1 MRNLK
6 RVLSLALAS
15 VMLLGMMVIGAG
27 AADKTAADLTD
38 MDKVTN
44 TEAVNLMVDLGIIE
58 GKPDGSFAPTE
69 GVDRAT
75 MAKLITYIMMG
86 DVDAA
91 IFEGTVTDL
100 TDIDTNWAEGYIK
113 YCYSNGIIS
122 GDGQGHFFPTQG
134 VTVVQAAK
142 MLLVAL
148 GYDADNRGYQSNS
161 NWSVNIMKDAQTT
174 GLMDGISATATD
186 SLTRDGA
193 AQMIFNALF
202 ANTVEPQYQYD
213 MGTQY
218 IVSYKSA
225 ASLAETMYN
234 GLTKVTG
241 VVTTSGAN
249 TVIAEATPASVNGV
263 NMDGTKTGL
272 ASTPAQTNMKV
283 VFYVDK
289 NGKLVSSAAV
299 SKAATVYE
307 IPVGLT
313 DGAATKSGTVQNWL
327 KGEGLSY
334 TTETLKS
341 TPSVVTYSDA
351 APKTTANTALKA
363 VITGLKAGEVA
374 TAVADGNGK
383 ITNITVIS
391 KRIANVNDAA
401 KTRVDDETTYVY
413 GLPGITGTGTSAKFN
428 GIAATTETVVGYESL
443 SKGDVVAY
451 YTDGEKLYYEN
462 LETVV
467 GQLTSAASNG
477 GLTISGTR
485 YYVSGLTG
493 AMKLDD
499 VKKVGYNK
507 DVTYWLDPN
516 GYIVKAEAVS
526 EETTTQYAIV
536 LNYKKISS
544 TWDAASYQAKLLFTD
559 GTTQIVN
566 VSGVAEKI
574 GGTYA
579 DPADGSFTDGTAT
592 FVTYTTDKN
601 GDYQLAKVTEEKIGN
616 VTYKLPTLTDA
627 TITSGV
633 AQFSGN
639 NIGNAKTIFIVADK
653 KLEKFTVTTGI
664 ANAPAYKGGSD
675 GVGAE
680 GMILAEN
687 GIASIVY
694 ITAGDSVSS
703 TSKANYVYVDASS
716 YDYYPAVTGETD
728 AYKEFKA
735 IVDGE
740 ETTVKVKPDSA
751 ADASISKSGLYNLT
765 YTDGLVTEANT
776 DGITAGVDNM
786 DGVVKAGS
794 KVWTVNDDTVVY
806 VIEDGAATQIA
817 ASDIE
822 DDSNDQVAVVAV
834 GESTAAASTAKT
846 IYIVKVADEG

>member
-86 DVDAA
+86 DVDAT

-174 GLMDGISATATD
+174 GLMSGISATATD
-186 SLTRDGA
+186 ALTRDGA

-202 ANTVEPQYQYD
+202 ADTVEPQYQYD

-225 ASLAETMYN
+225 DSLAETMYN

-249 TVIAEATPASVNGV
+249 TVIAKAEPASVNGV
-263 NMDGTKTGL
+263 NMNGTKTGL

-334 TTETLKS
+334 TTETLES

-351 APKTTANTALKA
+351 APKTTENTALKA

-391 KRIANVNDAA
+391 KRIANVSDAA

-493 AMKLDD
+493 AMSLTE
-499 VKKVGYNK
+499 VRNVGYNK

-536 LNYKKISS
+536 LDKREIEGTGWNDGSS
-544 TWDAASYQAKLLFTD
+544 TYEAKLLFTD
-559 GTTQIVN
+559 GTSEIV
-566 VSGVAEKI
+566 GVAAVNGIKA
-574 GGTYA
+574 GDKGFNFDA
-579 DPADGSFTDGTAT
+579 LTANA
-592 FVTYTTDKN
+592 FVTYSTNKD
-601 GDYQLAKVTEEKIGN
+601 GDYEMRVVTAGDGI
-616 VTYKLPTLTDA
+616 TLPALGTS
-627 TITSGV
+627 ITTGV
-633 AQFSGN
+633 AQFDGTNVGN
-639 NIGNAKTIFIVADK
+639 SKTIFIVKGRNDT
-653 KLEKFTVTTGI
+653 FTVTTGI
-664 ANAPAYKGGSD
+664 ANAPAYSSGVTGVVLAKD
-675 GVGAE
+675 GV
-680 GMILAEN
+680 
-687 GIASIVY
+687 ASIVY
-694 ITAGDSVSS
+694 ITAGTAASS
-703 TSKANYVYVDASS
+703 TSDANYVYVDASS
-716 YDYYPAVTGETD
+716 YDYYPAVTGKTD

-740 ETTVKVKPDSA
+740 ETTVKVKYDSA
-751 ADASISKSGLYNLT
+751 ADKFIGRNSGLYDLT
-765 YTDGLVTEANT
+765 YTDGLVTAAANASVVT
-776 DGITAGVDNM
+776 GVDNM
-786 DGVVKAGS
+786 DGVVKAGT

-817 ASDIE
+817 ASAIE

-834 GESTAAASTAKT
+834 GDNGAANSTAKT

>member
-202 ANTVEPQYQYD
+202 ADTVEPQYQYD

-218 IVSYKSA
+218 IVSYKA
-225 ASLAETMYN
+225 ADSLAETMYN

-241 VVTTSGAN
+241 TVETSGAN
-249 TVIAEATPASVNGV
+249 TGIANATPASVNGV
-263 NMDGTKTGL
+263 SMNGTKTGL
-272 ASTPAQTNMKV
+272 STTPAQTNMKV

-351 APKTTANTALKA
+351 APKTTDNTALKA
-363 VITGLKAGEVA
+363 VITGLKAGQVA
-374 TAVADGNGK
+374 TAVANGDGV
-383 ITNITVIS
+383 ITNITIIS
-391 KRIANVNDAA
+391 KKVANVSSAA
-401 KTRVDDETTYVY
+401 KTKVDDETTYVY

-477 GLTISGTR
+477 GLTISGTK

-493 AMKLDD
+493 AMSLND
-499 VKKVGYNK
+499 VKAVGYNK
-507 DVTYWLDPN
+507 DVTYWLDPA
-516 GYIVKAEAVS
+516 GYIVKAEAVT

-536 LNYKKISS
+536 LDTKKIDGEG
-544 TWDAASYQAKLLFTD
+544 WNENASYEAKLLFTD
-559 GTTQIVN
+559 GTSQIVK
-566 VSGVAEKI
+566 VSTV
-574 GGTYA
+574 
-579 DPADGSFTDGTAT
+579 DGKKVDGDNFAT
-592 FVTYTTDKN
+592 LTKNAFVTYSTDKN
-601 GDYQLAKVTEEKIGN
+601 SKYELKVVAAGDGIT
-616 VTYKLPTLTDA
+616 LPALGTS
-627 TITSGV
+627 ITTGV
-633 AQFSGN
+633 AQFDGTNVGN
-639 NIGNAKTIFIVADK
+639 SKTIFIVKGDN
-653 KLEKFTVTTGI
+653 KFTVTTGI
-664 ANAPAYKGGSD
+664 ANAPAYSSGVTGVVLAKD
-675 GVGAE
+675 GV
-680 GMILAEN
+680 
-687 GIASIVY
+687 ASIVY
-694 ITAGDSVSS
+694 ITAGTAASS
-703 TSKANYVYVDASS
+703 TSDANYVYVDASS

-728 AYKEFKA
+728 AYKKFKA

-740 ETTVKVKPDSA
+740 ETTVKVKYGSA
-751 ADASISKSGLYNLT
+751 ADSFIGRNSGLYDLT
-765 YTDGLVTEANT
+765 YTDGLVTAADNSDVEN
-776 DGITAGVDNM
+776 GVDNM
-786 DGVVKAGS
+786 DGVVKAGP

-834 GESTAAASTAKT
+834 GDNGAANSTAKV

>member
-1 MRNLK
+1 
-6 RVLSLALAS
+6 
-15 VMLLGMMVIGAG
+15 
-27 AADKTAADLTD
+27 
-38 MDKVTN
+38 
-44 TEAVNLMVDLGIIE
+44 
-58 GKPDGSFAPTE
+58 
-69 GVDRAT
+69 
-75 MAKLITYIMMG
+75 
-86 DVDAA
+86 
-91 IFEGTVTDL
+91 
-100 TDIDTNWAEGYIK
+100 
-113 YCYSNGIIS
+113 
-122 GDGQGHFFPTQG
+122 
-134 VTVVQAAK
+134 
-142 MLLVAL
+142 
-148 GYDADNRGYQSNS
+148 
-161 NWSVNIMKDAQTT
+161 MKDAQTT

-241 VVTTSGAN
+241 TVKTAGADTEFSVVSPDKVNDN
-249 TVIAEATPASVNGV
+249 TISLNQ
-263 NMDGTKTGL
+263 KGL
-272 ASTPAQTNMKV
+272 STTPAQTNMKV

-299 SKAATVYE
+299 SKASTVYE

-334 TTETLKS
+334 TTETLES

-351 APKTTANTALKA
+351 APKTTENTALKA

-374 TAVADGNGK
+374 TAVANGDGV
-383 ITNITVIS
+383 ITNITIIS
-391 KRIANVNDAA
+391 KKVANVSSAA
-401 KTRVDDETTYVY
+401 KTKVDDETTYVY

-451 YTDGEKLYYEN
+451 YTDGEKMYYEN

-477 GLTISGTR
+477 GLTISGTK

-493 AMKLDD
+493 AMSLTE
-499 VKKVGYNK
+499 VRNVGYNK
-507 DVTYWLDPN
+507 DVTYWLDPA

-536 LNYKKISS
+536 LDKREIEGTGWNDGSS
-544 TWDAASYQAKLLFTD
+544 TYEAKLLFTD
-559 GTTQIVN
+559 GTSEIV
-566 VSGVAEKI
+566 GVAAVNGIKA
-574 GGTYA
+574 GDKGFNFDA
-579 DPADGSFTDGTAT
+579 LTANA
-592 FVTYTTDKN
+592 FVTYSTNKD
-601 GDYQLAKVTEEKIGN
+601 GDYEMRVVTAGDGI
-616 VTYKLPTLTDA
+616 TLPALGTS
-627 TITSGV
+627 ITTGV
-633 AQFSGN
+633 AQFDGTNVGN
-639 NIGNAKTIFIVADK
+639 SKTIFIVKGRNDT
-653 KLEKFTVTTGI
+653 FTVTTGI
-664 ANAPAYKGGSD
+664 ANAPAYSSGVTGVVLAKD
-675 GVGAE
+675 GV
-680 GMILAEN
+680 
-687 GIASIVY
+687 ASIVY
-694 ITAGDSVSS
+694 ITAGTAASS
-703 TSKANYVYVDASS
+703 TSDANYVYVDASS
-716 YDYYPAVTGETD
+716 YDYYPAVTGKTD

-740 ETTVKVKPDSA
+740 ETTVKVKYDSA
-751 ADASISKSGLYNLT
+751 ADKFIGRNSGLYDLT
-765 YTDGLVTEANT
+765 YTDGLVTAAANASVVT
-776 DGITAGVDNM
+776 GVDNM
-786 DGVVKAGS
+786 DGVVKAGT

-817 ASDIE
+817 ASAIE

-834 GESTAAASTAKT
+834 GDNGAANSTAKT

>member
-75 MAKLITYIMMG
+75 MAKLITYILMG

-113 YCYSNGIIS
+113 YCYSNGIIA

-148 GYDADNRGYQSNS
+148 GYNADNRGYQGNS

-174 GLMDGISATATD
+174 GLMNGISATATD
-186 SLTRDGA
+186 ALTRDGA

-225 ASLAETMYN
+225 DSLAETMYN

-249 TVIAEATPASVNGV
+249 TEIAEATPASVNGV
-263 NMDGTKTGL
+263 NMNGPKTGL

-299 SKAATVYE
+299 SKASTVYE

-351 APKTTANTALKA
+351 APKTTENTALKA

-374 TAVADGNGK
+374 TAVANGDGV
-383 ITNITVIS
+383 ITNITIIS
-391 KRIANVNDAA
+391 KKVANVSSAA
-401 KTRVDDETTYVY
+401 KTKVDDETTYVY

-477 GLTISGTR
+477 GLTISGTK

-536 LNYKKISS
+536 LDTKKIDGEG
-544 TWDAASYQAKLLFTD
+544 WNENASYEAKLLFTD
-559 GTTQIVN
+559 GTSQIVK
-566 VSGVAEKI
+566 VSTV
-574 GGTYA
+574 
-579 DPADGSFTDGTAT
+579 DGKKVDGDNFAT
-592 FVTYTTDKN
+592 LTKNAFVTYSTDKN
-601 GDYQLAKVTEEKIGN
+601 SKYELKVVKADEKVT
-616 VTYKLPTLTDA
+616 LPSLGT

-633 AQFSGN
+633 AQFDGVNVGN
-639 NIGNAKTIFIVADK
+639 SKTIFIVKGEDD
-653 KLEKFTVTTGI
+653 KFTVTTGI
-664 ANAPAYKGGSD
+664 ANAPAYKS
-675 GVGAE
+675 GVTGVA
-680 GMILAEN
+680 LAEN
-687 GIASIVY
+687 GIVSIVY
-694 ITAGDSVSS
+694 ITGGVASS
-703 TSKANYVYVDASS
+703 TTSDANYVYVDASK
-716 YDYYPAVTGETD
+716 YDYYPAVTDVTD

-740 ETTVKVKPDSA
+740 TTTVKVKAGSA
-751 ADASISKSGLYNLT
+751 ADTKIGTTSGLYDLT
-765 YTDGLVTEANT
+765 YTDGLVTAAKDATTVE
-776 DGITAGVDNM
+776 GVSYNGD
-786 DGVVKAGS
+786 VVKAGETY
-794 KVWTVNDDTVVY
+794 WTVNDNTVVY
-806 VIEDGAATQIA
+806 VIEDNAATQIA

-822 DDSNDQVAVVAV
+822 KDSNDKVAVVAV
-834 GESTAAASTAKT
+834 DDSTVGSSTAKV
-846 IYIVKVADEG
+846 IYIVKVADAD

>member
-15 VMLLGMMVIGAG
+15 VMLIGMMVIGAG

-75 MAKLITYIMMG
+75 MAKLITYILMG

-186 SLTRDGA
+186 ALTRDGA

-202 ANTVEPQYQYD
+202 ADTVEPQYQYD

-241 VVTTSGAN
+241 TVETSGAN
-249 TVIAEATPASVNGV
+249 TDITNADPKTVNGV
-263 NMDGTKTGL
+263 KMDGTKTGL

-334 TTETLKS
+334 TTETLES

-351 APKTTANTALKA
+351 APKTTKNTALKA

-507 DVTYWLDPN
+507 DVTYWLDPA

-536 LNYKKISS
+536 LDKREIEGTGWNDGSS
-544 TWDAASYQAKLLFTD
+544 TYEAKLLFTD
-559 GTTQIVN
+559 GTSEIVK
-566 VSGVAEKI
+566 VATI
-574 GGTYA
+574 GGKK
-579 DPADGSFTDGTAT
+579 ADGTNFATLTANA
-592 FVTYTTDKN
+592 FVTYSTNKDGNYELKVVAAGDGITLPALGTSITT
-601 GDYQLAKVTEEKIGN
+601 
-616 VTYKLPTLTDA
+616 
-627 TITSGV
+627 GV
-633 AQFSGN
+633 AQFDGTNVGN
-639 NIGNAKTIFIVADK
+639 SKTIFIVKGRNDT
-653 KLEKFTVTTGI
+653 FTVTTGI
-664 ANAPAYKGGSD
+664 ANAPAYSSGVTGVVLAKD
-675 GVGAE
+675 GV
-680 GMILAEN
+680 
-687 GIASIVY
+687 ASIVY
-694 ITAGDSVSS
+694 ITAGTAASS
-703 TSKANYVYVDASS
+703 TSDANYVYVDASS
-716 YDYYPAVTGETD
+716 YDYYPAVTGKTD

-740 ETTVKVKPDSA
+740 ETTVKVKYDSA
-751 ADASISKSGLYNLT
+751 ADSFIGRNSGLYDLT
-765 YTDGLVTEANT
+765 YTDGLVTAAAN
-776 DGITAGVDNM
+776 ASVKNGVDNM
-786 DGVVKAGS
+786 DGVVRVGD

-834 GESTAAASTAKT
+834 GDNGAANSTAKV

>member
-86 DVDAA
+86 DVDAT

-174 GLMDGISATATD
+174 GLMSGISATATD
-186 SLTRDGA
+186 ALTRDGA

-225 ASLAETMYN
+225 DSLAETMYN

-263 NMDGTKTGL
+263 NMNGTKTGL
-272 ASTPAQTNMKV
+272 ASTPAQTNMSV

-289 NGKLVSSAAV
+289 NGSLVSSAAV

-334 TTETLKS
+334 TTETLES

-351 APKTTANTALKA
+351 APKTTENTALKA

-451 YTDGEKLYYEN
+451 YTDGEKMYYEN

-477 GLTISGTR
+477 GLTISGTK
-485 YYVSGLTG
+485 YYVSGLSG

-507 DVTYWLDPN
+507 DVTYWLDPA

-536 LNYKKISS
+536 LDKREIEGTGWNDGSS
-544 TWDAASYQAKLLFTD
+544 TYEAKLLFTD
-559 GTTQIVN
+559 GTSEIV
-566 VSGVAEKI
+566 GVAAVNGIKA
-574 GGTYA
+574 GDKGFNFDA
-579 DPADGSFTDGTAT
+579 LTANA
-592 FVTYTTDKN
+592 FVTYSTNKD
-601 GDYQLAKVTEEKIGN
+601 GDYEMRVVTAGDGI
-616 VTYKLPTLTDA
+616 TLPALGTS
-627 TITSGV
+627 ITTGV
-633 AQFSGN
+633 AQFDGTNVGN
-639 NIGNAKTIFIVADK
+639 SKTIFIVKGRNDT
-653 KLEKFTVTTGI
+653 FTVTTGI
-664 ANAPAYKGGSD
+664 ANAPAYSSGVTGVVLAKD
-675 GVGAE
+675 GV
-680 GMILAEN
+680 
-687 GIASIVY
+687 ASIVY
-694 ITAGDSVSS
+694 ITAGTAASS
-703 TSKANYVYVDASS
+703 TSDANYVYVDASS
-716 YDYYPAVTGETD
+716 YDYYPAVTGKTD

-740 ETTVKVKPDSA
+740 ETTVKVKYDSA
-751 ADASISKSGLYNLT
+751 ADKFIGRNSGLYDLT
-765 YTDGLVTEANT
+765 YTDGLVTAAANASVVT
-776 DGITAGVDNM
+776 GVDNM
-786 DGVVKAGS
+786 DGVVKAGT

-834 GESTAAASTAKT
+834 GDNGAANSTAKT

>member
-86 DVDAA
+86 DVDAT

-174 GLMDGISATATD
+174 GLMKGISATATD
-186 SLTRDGA
+186 ALTRDGA

-202 ANTVEPQYQYD
+202 ADTVEPQYQYD

-225 ASLAETMYN
+225 DSLAETMYN

-249 TVIAEATPASVNGV
+249 TVIAKAEPASVNGV
-263 NMDGTKTGL
+263 NMNGTKTGL

-289 NGKLVSSAAV
+289 NGSLVSSAAV

-334 TTETLKS
+334 TTETLES

-351 APKTTANTALKA
+351 APKTTDNTALKA

-477 GLTISGTR
+477 GLTISGTK

-536 LNYKKISS
+536 LETKSIPGSG
-544 TWDAASYQAKLLFTD
+544 WDDSVSYEAKLLFTD
-559 GTTQIVN
+559 GTSEIVK
-566 VSGVAEKI
+566 VATI
-574 GGTYA
+574 GGKK
-579 DPADGSFTDGTAT
+579 ADGTNFATLTANA
-592 FVTYTTDKN
+592 FVTYSTNKDGNYELKVVAAGDGITLPALGTSITT
-601 GDYQLAKVTEEKIGN
+601 
-616 VTYKLPTLTDA
+616 
-627 TITSGV
+627 GV
-633 AQFSGN
+633 AQFDGTNVGN
-639 NIGNAKTIFIVADK
+639 SKTIFIVKGRND
-653 KLEKFTVTTGI
+653 KFTVTTGI
-664 ANAPAYKGGSD
+664 ANAPAYES
-675 GVGAE
+675 GVTGK
-680 GMILAEN
+680 ILAED
-687 GIASIVY
+687 GVASIVY
-694 ITAGDSVSS
+694 ITAGTAASS
-703 TSKANYVYVDASS
+703 TSDANYVYVDASS
-716 YDYYPAVTGETD
+716 YDYYPAVTGKTD

-740 ETTVKVKPDSA
+740 ETTVKVKYDSA
-751 ADASISKSGLYNLT
+751 ADKFIGRNSGLYDLT
-765 YTDGLVTEANT
+765 YTDGLVTAAANASVVT
-776 DGITAGVDNM
+776 GVDNM
-786 DGVVKAGS
+786 DGVVKAGT

-834 GESTAAASTAKT
+834 GDNGAANSTAKT

>member
-75 MAKLITYIMMG
+75 MAKLITYILMG

-202 ANTVEPQYQYD
+202 ADTVEPQYQYD

-218 IVSYKSA
+218 IVSYKA
-225 ASLAETMYN
+225 ADSLAETMYN

-241 VVTTSGAN
+241 TVETAGADTEFSVVSPDKVNDN
-249 TVIAEATPASVNGV
+249 TISLNQ
-263 NMDGTKTGL
+263 KGL
-272 ASTPAQTNMKV
+272 STTPAQTNMKV

-327 KGEGLSY
+327 KSEGLSY
-334 TTETLKS
+334 TDDTLK
-341 TPSVVTYSDA
+341 TKPSVVTYSDA
-351 APKTTANTALKA
+351 APKTTENTALKA

-477 GLTISGTR
+477 GLTISGTK

-536 LNYKKISS
+536 LDKREIEGTGWNDGSS
-544 TWDAASYQAKLLFTD
+544 TYEAKLLFTD
-559 GTTQIVN
+559 GTSEIVK
-566 VSGVAEKI
+566 VATI
-574 GGTYA
+574 GGKK
-579 DPADGSFTDGTAT
+579 ADGTNFATLTANA
-592 FVTYTTDKN
+592 FVTYSTNKDGNYELKVVAAGDGITLPALGTSITT
-601 GDYQLAKVTEEKIGN
+601 
-616 VTYKLPTLTDA
+616 
-627 TITSGV
+627 GV
-633 AQFSGN
+633 AQFDGTNVGN
-639 NIGNAKTIFIVADK
+639 SKTIFIVKGRNDT
-653 KLEKFTVTTGI
+653 FTVTTGI
-664 ANAPAYKGGSD
+664 ANAPAYSSGVTGVVLAKD
-675 GVGAE
+675 GV
-680 GMILAEN
+680 
-687 GIASIVY
+687 ASIVY
-694 ITAGDSVSS
+694 ITAGTAASS
-703 TSKANYVYVDASS
+703 TSDANYVYVDASS
-716 YDYYPAVTGETD
+716 YDYYPAVTGKTD

-740 ETTVKVKPDSA
+740 ETTVKVKYDSA
-751 ADASISKSGLYNLT
+751 ADSFIGRNSGLYDLT
-765 YTDGLVTEANT
+765 YTDGLVTAAANASVVT
-776 DGITAGVDNM
+776 GVDNM
-786 DGVVKAGS
+786 DGVVKAGP

-834 GESTAAASTAKT
+834 GDNGAANSTAKT

>member
-86 DVDAA
+86 DVDAT

-174 GLMDGISATATD
+174 GLMKGISATATD
-186 SLTRDGA
+186 ALTRDGA

-202 ANTVEPQYQYD
+202 ADTVEPQYQYD

-225 ASLAETMYN
+225 DSLAETMYN

-263 NMDGTKTGL
+263 NMNGTKTGL
-272 ASTPAQTNMKV
+272 ASTPAQTNMSV

-289 NGKLVSSAAV
+289 NGSLVSSAAV

-334 TTETLKS
+334 TTETLES

-351 APKTTANTALKA
+351 APKTTENTALKA

-374 TAVADGNGK
+374 TAIADGNGV

-451 YTDGEKLYYEN
+451 YTDGEKMYYEN

-477 GLTISGTR
+477 GLTISGTK

-493 AMKLDD
+493 AMSLND
-499 VKKVGYNK
+499 VKAVGYNK
-507 DVTYWLDPN
+507 DVTYWLDPA

-536 LNYKKISS
+536 LDTKPISGS
-544 TWDAASYQAKLLFTD
+544 GWDESVSYEAKLLFTD
-559 GTTQIVN
+559 GTSEIVK
-566 VSGVAEKI
+566 VATI
-574 GGTYA
+574 GGKK
-579 DPADGSFTDGTAT
+579 ADGTNFAT
-592 FVTYTTDKN
+592 LTENAFVTYSTNKDGNYELNVVTAGDGITLPALGTSITT
-601 GDYQLAKVTEEKIGN
+601 
-616 VTYKLPTLTDA
+616 
-627 TITSGV
+627 GV
-633 AQFSGN
+633 AQFDGTNVGN
-639 NIGNAKTIFIVADK
+639 SKTIFIVKGRNDT
-653 KLEKFTVTTGI
+653 FTVTTGI
-664 ANAPAYKGGSD
+664 ANAPAYSSGVTGVVLAKD
-675 GVGAE
+675 GV
-680 GMILAEN
+680 
-687 GIASIVY
+687 ASIVY
-694 ITAGDSVSS
+694 ITAGTAASS
-703 TSKANYVYVDASS
+703 TSDANYVYVDASS
-716 YDYYPAVTGETD
+716 YDYYPAVTGKTD

-740 ETTVKVKPDSA
+740 ETTVKVKYDSA
-751 ADASISKSGLYNLT
+751 ADSFIGRNSGLYDLT
-765 YTDGLVTEANT
+765 YTDGLVTAAANASVK
-776 DGITAGVDNM
+776 IGVDNM
-786 DGVVKAGS
+786 DGVVRVGD

-834 GESTAAASTAKT
+834 GDNGAANSTAKT

>member
-86 DVDAA
+86 DVDAT

-174 GLMDGISATATD
+174 GLMSGISATATD
-186 SLTRDGA
+186 ALTRDGA

-202 ANTVEPQYQYD
+202 ADTVEPQYQYD

-225 ASLAETMYN
+225 DSLAETMYN

-249 TVIAEATPASVNGV
+249 TVIAKAEPASVNGV
-263 NMDGTKTGL
+263 NMNGTKTGL

-334 TTETLKS
+334 TTETLES

-351 APKTTANTALKA
+351 APKTTDNTALKA

-477 GLTISGTR
+477 GLTISGTK

-536 LNYKKISS
+536 LDKREIEGTGWNDGSS
-544 TWDAASYQAKLLFTD
+544 TYEAKLLFTD
-559 GTTQIVN
+559 GTSEIV
-566 VSGVAEKI
+566 GVAAVNGIKA
-574 GGTYA
+574 GDKGFNFDA
-579 DPADGSFTDGTAT
+579 LTANA
-592 FVTYTTDKN
+592 FVTYSTNKD
-601 GDYQLAKVTEEKIGN
+601 GDYEMRVVTAGDGI
-616 VTYKLPTLTDA
+616 TLPALGTS
-627 TITSGV
+627 ITTGV
-633 AQFSGN
+633 AQFDGTNVGN
-639 NIGNAKTIFIVADK
+639 SKTIFIVKGRNDT
-653 KLEKFTVTTGI
+653 FTVTTGI
-664 ANAPAYKGGSD
+664 ANAPAYSSGVTGVVLAKD
-675 GVGAE
+675 GV
-680 GMILAEN
+680 
-687 GIASIVY
+687 ASIVY
-694 ITAGDSVSS
+694 ITAGTAASS
-703 TSKANYVYVDASS
+703 TSDANYVYVDASS
-716 YDYYPAVTGETD
+716 YDYYPAVTGKTD

-735 IVDGE
+735 SVDGE
-740 ETTVKVKPDSA
+740 ETTVKVKYDSA
-751 ADASISKSGLYNLT
+751 ADKFIGRNSGLYDLT
-765 YTDGLVTEANT
+765 YTDGLVTAAANASVVT
-776 DGITAGVDNM
+776 GVDNM
-786 DGVVKAGS
+786 DGVVKAGT

-817 ASDIE
+817 ASAIE

-834 GESTAAASTAKT
+834 GDNGAANSTAKT

>member
-86 DVDAA
+86 DVDAT

-218 IVSYKSA
+218 IVRYDPA

-241 VVTTSGAN
+241 TVETSGAN
-249 TVIAEATPASVNGV
+249 TVIANATPASVNGV
-263 NMDGTKTGL
+263 SMNGTKTGL
-272 ASTPAQTNMKV
+272 STTPAQTNMKV

-289 NGKLVSSAAV
+289 NGSLVSSAAV

-334 TTETLKS
+334 TTETLES

-351 APKTTANTALKA
+351 APKTTDNTALKA

-477 GLTISGTR
+477 GLTISGTK

-493 AMKLDD
+493 AMSLTE
-499 VKKVGYNK
+499 VRNVGYNK
-507 DVTYWLDPN
+507 DVTYWLDPA

-536 LNYKKISS
+536 LETKPIPGSG
-544 TWDAASYQAKLLFTD
+544 WDDSVSYEAKLLFTD
-559 GTTQIVN
+559 GTSEIVK
-566 VSGVAEKI
+566 VATI
-574 GGTYA
+574 GGKK
-579 DPADGSFTDGTAT
+579 ADGTNFATLTANA
-592 FVTYTTDKN
+592 FVTYSTNKDGNYELTVVAAGNGITLPPLGTSITT
-601 GDYQLAKVTEEKIGN
+601 
-616 VTYKLPTLTDA
+616 
-627 TITSGV
+627 GV
-633 AQFSGN
+633 AQFDGTNVGN
-639 NIGNAKTIFIVADK
+639 SKTIFIVKGDN
-653 KLEKFTVTTGI
+653 KFTVTTGI
-664 ANAPAYKGGSD
+664 ANAPAYSSGVTGVVLAKD
-675 GVGAE
+675 GV
-680 GMILAEN
+680 
-687 GIASIVY
+687 ASIVY
-694 ITAGDSVSS
+694 ITAGTAASS
-703 TSKANYVYVDASS
+703 TSDANYVYVDASS

-728 AYKEFKA
+728 AYKKFKA

-740 ETTVKVKPDSA
+740 ETTVKVKYQSA
-751 ADASISKSGLYNLT
+751 ADSFIGSTSGLYDLT
-765 YTDGLVTEANT
+765 YTDGLVTAAANASVVT
-776 DGITAGVDNM
+776 GVDNM
-786 DGVVKAGS
+786 DGVVKAGT

-834 GESTAAASTAKT
+834 GDNGAVRT
-846 IYIVKVADEG
+846 

>member
-6 RVLSLALAS
+6 RALSLALAS

-75 MAKLITYIMMG
+75 MAKLITYILMG

-202 ANTVEPQYQYD
+202 ADTVEPQYQYD

-218 IVSYKSA
+218 IVSYKA
-225 ASLAETMYN
+225 ADSLAETMYN

-241 VVTTSGAN
+241 TVETAGADTEFSVVSPDKVNDN
-249 TVIAEATPASVNGV
+249 TISLNQ
-263 NMDGTKTGL
+263 KGL
-272 ASTPAQTNMKV
+272 STTPAQTNMKV

-327 KGEGLSY
+327 KSEGLSY
-334 TTETLKS
+334 TDDTLK
-341 TPSVVTYSDA
+341 TKPSVVTYSDA
-351 APKTTANTALKA
+351 APKTTENTALKA

-477 GLTISGTR
+477 GLTISGTK

-536 LNYKKISS
+536 LDKREIEGTGWNDGSS
-544 TWDAASYQAKLLFTD
+544 TYEAKLLFTD
-559 GTTQIVN
+559 GTSEIVK
-566 VSGVAEKI
+566 VATI
-574 GGTYA
+574 GGKK
-579 DPADGSFTDGTAT
+579 ADGTNFATLTANA
-592 FVTYTTDKN
+592 FVTYSTNKDGNYELKVVAAGDGITLPALGTSITT
-601 GDYQLAKVTEEKIGN
+601 
-616 VTYKLPTLTDA
+616 
-627 TITSGV
+627 GV
-633 AQFSGN
+633 AQFDGTNVGN
-639 NIGNAKTIFIVADK
+639 SKTIFIVKGRNDT
-653 KLEKFTVTTGI
+653 FTVTTGI
-664 ANAPAYKGGSD
+664 ANAPAYSSGVTGVVLAKD
-675 GVGAE
+675 GV
-680 GMILAEN
+680 
-687 GIASIVY
+687 ASIVY
-694 ITAGDSVSS
+694 ITAGTAASS
-703 TSKANYVYVDASS
+703 TSDANYVYVDASS
-716 YDYYPAVTGETD
+716 YDYYPAVTGKTD

-740 ETTVKVKPDSA
+740 ETTVKVKYDSA
-751 ADASISKSGLYNLT
+751 ADSFIGRNSGLYDLT
-765 YTDGLVTEANT
+765 YTDGLVTAAANASVVT
-776 DGITAGVDNM
+776 GVDNM
-786 DGVVKAGS
+786 DGVVKAGP

-834 GESTAAASTAKT
+834 GDNGAANSTAKT

>member
-202 ANTVEPQYQYD
+202 ADTVEPQYQYD

-249 TVIAEATPASVNGV
+249 TAIAKAEPASVNGV
-263 NMDGTKTGL
+263 NMNGIKTGL

-334 TTETLKS
+334 TTETLES

-351 APKTTANTALKA
+351 APKTTGNTALKA

-477 GLTISGTR
+477 GLTISGTK

-493 AMKLDD
+493 AMSLTE
-499 VKKVGYNK
+499 VRNVGYNK

-536 LNYKKISS
+536 LDKREIEGTGWNDGSS
-544 TWDAASYQAKLLFTD
+544 TYEAKLLFTD
-559 GTTQIVN
+559 GTSEIV
-566 VSGVAEKI
+566 GVAAVNGIKA
-574 GGTYA
+574 GDKGFNFDA
-579 DPADGSFTDGTAT
+579 LTANA
-592 FVTYTTDKN
+592 FVTYSTNKD
-601 GDYQLAKVTEEKIGN
+601 GDYEMRVVTAGDGI
-616 VTYKLPTLTDA
+616 TLPALGTS
-627 TITSGV
+627 ITTGV
-633 AQFSGN
+633 AQFDGTNVGN
-639 NIGNAKTIFIVADK
+639 SKTIFIVKGRNDT
-653 KLEKFTVTTGI
+653 FTVTTGI
-664 ANAPAYKGGSD
+664 ANAPAYSSGVTGVVLAKD
-675 GVGAE
+675 GV
-680 GMILAEN
+680 
-687 GIASIVY
+687 ASIVY
-694 ITAGDSVSS
+694 ITAGTAASS
-703 TSKANYVYVDASS
+703 TSDANYVYVDASS
-716 YDYYPAVTGETD
+716 YDYYPAVTGKTD

-740 ETTVKVKPDSA
+740 ETTVKVKYDSA
-751 ADASISKSGLYNLT
+751 ADKFIGRNSGLYDLT
-765 YTDGLVTEANT
+765 YTDGLVTAAAN
-776 DGITAGVDNM
+776 ASVKNGVDNM
-786 DGVVKAGS
+786 DGVVRVGD

-834 GESTAAASTAKT
+834 GDNGAANSTAKV

>member
-86 DVDAA
+86 DVDAT

-202 ANTVEPQYQYD
+202 ADTVEPQYQYD

-218 IVSYKSA
+218 IVSYKA
-225 ASLAETMYN
+225 ADSLAETMYN

-241 VVTTSGAN
+241 TVETSGAN
-249 TVIAEATPASVNGV
+249 TGIANATPASVNGV
-263 NMDGTKTGL
+263 SMNGIKTGL

-327 KGEGLSY
+327 KSEGLSY
-334 TTETLKS
+334 TDDTLK
-341 TPSVVTYSDA
+341 TKPSVVTYSDA
-351 APKTTANTALKA
+351 APKTTDNTALKA

-477 GLTISGTR
+477 GLTISGTK

-536 LNYKKISS
+536 LDKREIEGTGWNDGSS
-544 TWDAASYQAKLLFTD
+544 TYEAKLLFTD
-559 GTTQIVN
+559 GTSEIVK
-566 VSGVAEKI
+566 VATI
-574 GGTYA
+574 GGKK
-579 DPADGSFTDGTAT
+579 ADGTNFATLTANA
-592 FVTYTTDKN
+592 FVTYSTNKDGNYELKVVAAGDGITLPALGTSITT
-601 GDYQLAKVTEEKIGN
+601 
-616 VTYKLPTLTDA
+616 
-627 TITSGV
+627 GV
-633 AQFSGN
+633 AQFDGTNVGN
-639 NIGNAKTIFIVADK
+639 SKTIFIVKGRNDT
-653 KLEKFTVTTGI
+653 FTVTTGI
-664 ANAPAYKGGSD
+664 ANAPAYSSGVTGVVLAKD
-675 GVGAE
+675 GV
-680 GMILAEN
+680 
-687 GIASIVY
+687 ASIVY
-694 ITAGDSVSS
+694 ITAGTAASS
-703 TSKANYVYVDASS
+703 TSDANYVYVDASS
-716 YDYYPAVTGETD
+716 YDYYPAVTGKTD

-740 ETTVKVKPDSA
+740 ETTVKVKYDSA
-751 ADASISKSGLYNLT
+751 ADSFIGRNSGLYDLT
-765 YTDGLVTEANT
+765 YTDGLVTAAANASVVT
-776 DGITAGVDNM
+776 GVDNM
-786 DGVVKAGS
+786 DGVVKAGP

-834 GESTAAASTAKT
+834 GDNGAANSTAKT

>member
-86 DVDAA
+86 DVDAT

-174 GLMDGISATATD
+174 GLMSGISATATD
-186 SLTRDGA
+186 ALTRDGA

-202 ANTVEPQYQYD
+202 ADTVEPQYQYD

-218 IVSYKSA
+218 IVSYKA
-225 ASLAETMYN
+225 ADSLAETMYN

-249 TVIAEATPASVNGV
+249 TVIAKAEPASVNGV
-263 NMDGTKTGL
+263 NMNGTKTGL

-289 NGKLVSSAAV
+289 NGSLVSSAAV

-334 TTETLKS
+334 TTETLES

-351 APKTTANTALKA
+351 APKTTENTALKA

-507 DVTYWLDPN
+507 DVTYWLDPA

-536 LNYKKISS
+536 LDTKPVGGDG
-544 TWDAASYQAKLLFTD
+544 WEGVSYEAKLLFTD
-559 GTTQIVN
+559 GTSQIVK
-566 VSGVAEKI
+566 VSTV
-574 GGTYA
+574 
-579 DPADGSFTDGTAT
+579 DGKKVDGDNFAT
-592 FVTYTTDKN
+592 LTKNAFVTYSTDKN
-601 GDYQLAKVTEEKIGN
+601 SKYELKVVKADEKVT
-616 VTYKLPTLTDA
+616 LPSLGT

-633 AQFSGN
+633 AQFDGVNVGN
-639 NIGNAKTIFIVADK
+639 SKTIFIVKGEDD
-653 KLEKFTVTTGI
+653 KFTVTTGI
-664 ANAPAYKGGSD
+664 ANAPAYKS
-675 GVGAE
+675 GVAGVA
-680 GMILAEN
+680 LAEN
-687 GIASIVY
+687 GIVSIVY
-694 ITAGDSVSS
+694 ITGGVASS
-703 TSKANYVYVDASS
+703 TTSDANYVYVDASK
-716 YDYYPAVTGETD
+716 YDYYPAVTDVTD

-740 ETTVKVKPDSA
+740 ETTVKVKYDSA
-751 ADASISKSGLYNLT
+751 ADKFIGRNSGLYDLT
-765 YTDGLVTEANT
+765 YTDGLVTAAAN
-776 DGITAGVDNM
+776 ASVKNGVDNM
-786 DGVVKAGS
+786 DGVVRVGD

>member
-86 DVDAA
+86 DVDAT

-174 GLMDGISATATD
+174 GLMSGISATATD
-186 SLTRDGA
+186 ALTRDGA

-225 ASLAETMYN
+225 DSLAETMYN

-263 NMDGTKTGL
+263 NMNGTKTGL
-272 ASTPAQTNMKV
+272 ASTPAQTNMSV

-289 NGKLVSSAAV
+289 NGSLVSSAAV

-334 TTETLKS
+334 TTETLES

-351 APKTTANTALKA
+351 APKTTENTALKA

-374 TAVADGNGK
+374 TAIADGNGK

-477 GLTISGTR
+477 GLTISGTK

-493 AMKLDD
+493 AMSLND
-499 VKKVGYNK
+499 VKAVGYNK
-507 DVTYWLDPN
+507 DVTYWLDPA

-536 LNYKKISS
+536 LDTKPISGS
-544 TWDAASYQAKLLFTD
+544 GWDESVSYEAKLLFTD
-559 GTTQIVN
+559 GTSEIVK
-566 VSGVAEKI
+566 VATV
-574 GGTYA
+574 GGKKTDAENFKTLA
-579 DPADGSFTDGTAT
+579 DET
-592 FVTYTTDKN
+592 FVTYSTNKDGNYELNVVAAGEGITLPALGTSITT
-601 GDYQLAKVTEEKIGN
+601 
-616 VTYKLPTLTDA
+616 
-627 TITSGV
+627 GV
-633 AQFSGN
+633 AQFDGTNVGN
-639 NIGNAKTIFIVADK
+639 SKTIFIVKGRND
-653 KLEKFTVTTGI
+653 KFTVTTGI
-664 ANAPAYKGGSD
+664 ANAPAYSSGVTGVVLAKD
-675 GVGAE
+675 GV
-680 GMILAEN
+680 
-687 GIASIVY
+687 ASIVY
-694 ITAGDSVSS
+694 ITAGTAASS
-703 TSKANYVYVDASS
+703 TSDANYVYVDASS
-716 YDYYPAVTGETD
+716 YDYYPAVTGKTD

-740 ETTVKVKPDSA
+740 ETTVKVKYQSA
-751 ADASISKSGLYNLT
+751 ADTSISKSGLYDLT
-765 YTDGLVTEANT
+765 YTDGLVTAADNSDVEN
-776 DGITAGVDNM
+776 GVDNM
-786 DGVVKAGS
+786 DGVVRVGS

-834 GESTAAASTAKT
+834 GDNGAANSTAKV

>member
-86 DVDAA
+86 DVDAT

-174 GLMDGISATATD
+174 GLMKGISATATD
-186 SLTRDGA
+186 ALTRDGA

-202 ANTVEPQYQYD
+202 ADTVEPQYQYD

-241 VVTTSGAN
+241 TVETSGAN
-249 TVIAEATPASVNGV
+249 TVITNADPKTVNGV
-263 NMDGTKTGL
+263 EMNGTKTGL
-272 ASTPAQTNMKV
+272 ASTPAQTNMSV

-334 TTETLKS
+334 TTETLES

-351 APKTTANTALKA
+351 APKTTENTALKA

-391 KRIANVNDAA
+391 KKVANVSSAA
-401 KTRVDDETTYVY
+401 KTKVDDETTYVY

-451 YTDGEKLYYEN
+451 YTDGEKMYYEN

-477 GLTISGTR
+477 GLTISGTK

-499 VKKVGYNK
+499 VKEVGYNK
-507 DVTYWLDPN
+507 DVTYWLDPT
-516 GYIVKAEAVS
+516 GYIVKAEAVT

-536 LNYKKISS
+536 LDTQEIKGSG
-544 TWDAASYQAKLLFTD
+544 WDAANVSYEAKLLFTD
-559 GTTQIVN
+559 GTTQIV
-566 VSGVAEKI
+566 KI
-574 GGTYA
+574 AKVGT
-579 DPADGSFTDGTAT
+579 DKVDHDK
-592 FVTYTTDKN
+592 FVTLVDNSFVSYNVDKD
-601 GDYQLAKVTEEKIGN
+601 GKYN
-616 VTYKLPTLTDA
+616 VTVMTEGDGKGTLTDA
-627 TITSGV
+627 TITAGKAEFTTGKV
-633 AQFSGN
+633 GN
-639 NIGNAKTIFIVADK
+639 SKTIFIVKGEND
-653 KLEKFTVTTGI
+653 KFTVTTGI
-664 ANAPAYKGGSD
+664 ANAPAYKATAD
-675 GVGAE
+675 GVT
-680 GMILAEN
+680 LSKD
-687 GIASIVY
+687 GIVSIVY
-694 ITAGDSVSS
+694 IYAGTPVSATS
-703 TSKANYVYVDASS
+703 TANYVYIDASK
-716 YDYYPAVTGETD
+716 YDEYPTTSETN
-728 AYKEFKA
+728 AYKEFVA

-740 ETTVKVKPDSA
+740 KTTVKVEKSSA
-751 ADASISKSGLYNLT
+751 ADTAIKTSGLYNLE
-765 YTDGLVTEANT
+765 YTDGLATKA
-776 DGITAGVDNM
+776 TAADTKTGVAYA
-786 DGVVKAGS
+786 DGVLTVDTKGTAEY
-794 KVWTVNDDTVVY
+794 WTVSNDTVVY
-806 VIEDGAATQIA
+806 VISDNEVSTISVDSIEKSDKDSVLVVAAGTDGVAAT
-817 ASDIE
+817 
-822 DDSNDQVAVVAV
+822 
-834 GESTAAASTAKT
+834 TAKT
-846 IYIVKVADEG
+846 VYIVKAAE

>member
-75 MAKLITYIMMG
+75 MAKLITYILMG

-202 ANTVEPQYQYD
+202 ADTVEPQYQYD

-218 IVSYKSA
+218 IVSYKA
-225 ASLAETMYN
+225 ADSLAETMYN

-249 TVIAEATPASVNGV
+249 TVIDEATPASVNGV
-263 NMDGTKTGL
+263 NMNGAKTGL

-351 APKTTANTALKA
+351 APKTTENTALKA

-374 TAVADGNGK
+374 TAVANGDGV
-383 ITNITVIS
+383 ITNITIIS
-391 KRIANVNDAA
+391 KKVANVSSAA
-401 KTRVDDETTYVY
+401 KTKVDDETTYVY

-477 GLTISGTR
+477 GLTISGTK

-536 LNYKKISS
+536 LDSKKIGGSG
-544 TWDAASYQAKLLFTD
+544 WNENASYEAKLLFTD
-559 GTTQIVN
+559 GTAQIVKVATVDGKKPAETSY
-566 VSGVAEKI
+566 VSGDDFNLPKN
-574 GGTYA
+574 
-579 DPADGSFTDGTAT
+579 S
-592 FVTYTTDKN
+592 FVTYSTNKDGNYELRVVTAG
-601 GDYQLAKVTEEKIGN
+601 GDIT
-616 VTYKLPTLTDA
+616 LPTLGNS
-627 TITSGV
+627 ITSGV
-633 AQFSGN
+633 AQFDGVNVGN
-639 NIGNAKTIFIVADK
+639 SKTIFIVKDGN
-653 KLEKFTVTTGI
+653 KFTVTTGI
-664 ANAPAYKGGSD
+664 ANAPAYSSIK
-675 GVGAE
+675 E
-680 GMILAEN
+680 GKILAED
-687 GIASIVY
+687 GVASIVY
-694 ITAGDSVSS
+694 IADGTAVSDKS
-703 TSKANYVYVDASS
+703 NANYVYVDASS
-716 YDYYPAVTGETD
+716 SVYYPAITDVTD
-728 AYKEFKA
+728 DYYEFNA

-740 ETTVKVKPDSA
+740 ETTIKVNADS
-751 ADASISKSGLYNLT
+751 DAYNTLKGGAKVSGLYDLT
-765 YTDGLVTEANT
+765 YTDGLVTVASAAAVER
-776 DGITAGVDNM
+776 GVDNM
-786 DGVVKAGS
+786 DGVVRVGA

-834 GESTAAASTAKT
+834 GTGTVNESTAKT

>member
-27 AADKTAADLTD
+27 AADITAADLTD
-38 MDKVTN
+38 INQVTN
-44 TEAVNLMVDLGIIE
+44 TEAVNLMVDLGIIV
-58 GKPDGSFAPTE
+58 GKPDGSFAPSE

-75 MAKLITYIMMG
+75 MAKLITYILMG

-113 YCYSNGIIS
+113 YCYSNGIIA

-148 GYDADNRGYQSNS
+148 GYNADNRGYQGNS

-174 GLMDGISATATD
+174 GLMKGISATATD
-186 SLTRDGA
+186 ALTRDGA

-241 VVTTSGAN
+241 TVKTAGADTEFSVVSPDKVNDN
-249 TVIAEATPASVNGV
+249 TISLNQ
-263 NMDGTKTGL
+263 KGL
-272 ASTPAQTNMKV
+272 STTPAQTNMKV

-299 SKAATVYE
+299 SKASTVYE

-334 TTETLKS
+334 TTETLES

-351 APKTTANTALKA
+351 APKTTENTALKA

-374 TAVADGNGK
+374 TAVADGNGV

-428 GIAATTETVVGYESL
+428 GIAATTETVVG
-443 SKGDVVAY
+443 
-451 YTDGEKLYYEN
+451 
-462 LETVV
+462 
-467 GQLTSAASNG
+467 
-477 GLTISGTR
+477 
-485 YYVSGLTG
+485 
-493 AMKLDD
+493 
-499 VKKVGYNK
+499 
-507 DVTYWLDPN
+507 
-516 GYIVKAEAVS
+516 
-526 EETTTQYAIV
+526 
-536 LNYKKISS
+536 
-544 TWDAASYQAKLLFTD
+544 
-559 GTTQIVN
+559 
-566 VSGVAEKI
+566 
-574 GGTYA
+574 
-579 DPADGSFTDGTAT
+579 
-592 FVTYTTDKN
+592 
-601 GDYQLAKVTEEKIGN
+601 
-616 VTYKLPTLTDA
+616 
-627 TITSGV
+627 
-633 AQFSGN
+633 
-639 NIGNAKTIFIVADK
+639 
-653 KLEKFTVTTGI
+653 
-664 ANAPAYKGGSD
+664 
-675 GVGAE
+675 
-680 GMILAEN
+680 
-687 GIASIVY
+687 
-694 ITAGDSVSS
+694 
-703 TSKANYVYVDASS
+703 
-716 YDYYPAVTGETD
+716 
-728 AYKEFKA
+728 
-735 IVDGE
+735 
-740 ETTVKVKPDSA
+740 
-751 ADASISKSGLYNLT
+751 
-765 YTDGLVTEANT
+765 
-776 DGITAGVDNM
+776 
-786 DGVVKAGS
+786 
-794 KVWTVNDDTVVY
+794 
-806 VIEDGAATQIA
+806 
-817 ASDIE
+817 
-822 DDSNDQVAVVAV
+822 
-834 GESTAAASTAKT
+834 
-846 IYIVKVADEG
+846 

>member
-27 AADKTAADLTD
+27 AADITAADLTD
-38 MDKVTN
+38 INQVTN

-75 MAKLITYIMMG
+75 MAKLITYILMG

-113 YCYSNGIIS
+113 YCYSNGIIA

-148 GYDADNRGYQSNS
+148 GYNADNRGYQGNS

-174 GLMDGISATATD
+174 GLMKGISATATD
-186 SLTRDGA
+186 ALTRDGA

-241 VVTTSGAN
+241 TVKTAGADTEFSVVSPDKVNDN
-249 TVIAEATPASVNGV
+249 TISLNQ
-263 NMDGTKTGL
+263 KGL
-272 ASTPAQTNMKV
+272 STTPAQTNMKV

-299 SKAATVYE
+299 SKASTVYE

-334 TTETLKS
+334 TTETLES

-351 APKTTANTALKA
+351 APKTTENTALKA

-374 TAVADGNGK
+374 TAVADGNGV

-391 KRIANVNDAA
+391 KRIANVSSAA
-401 KTRVDDETTYVY
+401 KTKVDDETTYVY

-477 GLTISGTR
+477 GLTISGTK

-536 LNYKKISS
+536 LDTKPVGGDG
-544 TWDAASYQAKLLFTD
+544 WEGVSYEAKLLFTD
-559 GTTQIVN
+559 GTSQIVK
-566 VSGVAEKI
+566 VSTV
-574 GGTYA
+574 
-579 DPADGSFTDGTAT
+579 DGKKVDGDNFAT
-592 FVTYTTDKN
+592 LTKNAFVTYSTDKN
-601 GDYQLAKVTEEKIGN
+601 SKYELKVVKADEKVT
-616 VTYKLPTLTDA
+616 LPSLGT

-633 AQFSGN
+633 AQFDGVNVGN
-639 NIGNAKTIFIVADK
+639 SKTIFIVKGEDD
-653 KLEKFTVTTGI
+653 KFTVTTGI
-664 ANAPAYKGGSD
+664 ANAPAYKS
-675 GVGAE
+675 GVAGVA
-680 GMILAEN
+680 LAEN
-687 GIASIVY
+687 GIVSIVY
-694 ITAGDSVSS
+694 ITGGVASS
-703 TSKANYVYVDASS
+703 TTSDANYVYVDASK
-716 YDYYPAVTGETD
+716 YDYYPAVTDVTD

-740 ETTVKVKPDSA
+740 ETTVKVKYDSA
-751 ADASISKSGLYNLT
+751 ADKFIGRNSGLYDLT
-765 YTDGLVTEANT
+765 YTDGLVTAAAN
-776 DGITAGVDNM
+776 ASVKNGVDNM
-786 DGVVKAGS
+786 DGVVRVGD

>member
-15 VMLLGMMVIGAG
+15 VMLIGMMVIGAG

-75 MAKLITYIMMG
+75 MAKLITYILMG

-186 SLTRDGA
+186 ALTRDGA

-241 VVTTSGAN
+241 TVKTAGADTEFSVVSPDKVNDN
-249 TVIAEATPASVNGV
+249 TISLNQ
-263 NMDGTKTGL
+263 KGL
-272 ASTPAQTNMKV
+272 STTPAQTNMKV

-299 SKAATVYE
+299 SKASTVYE

-334 TTETLKS
+334 TTETLES

-351 APKTTANTALKA
+351 APKTTDNTALKA

-391 KRIANVNDAA
+391 KKVANVSSAA
-401 KTRVDDETTYVY
+401 KTKVDDETTYVY

-477 GLTISGTR
+477 GLTISGTK

-493 AMKLDD
+493 AMSLND
-499 VKKVGYNK
+499 VKAVGYNK
-507 DVTYWLDPN
+507 DVTYWLDPT
-516 GYIVKAEAVS
+516 GYIVKAEAVT

-536 LNYKKISS
+536 LDTKPVGGDG
-544 TWDAASYQAKLLFTD
+544 WEGVSYEAKLLFTD
-559 GTTQIVN
+559 GTSQIVK
-566 VSGVAEKI
+566 VSTV
-574 GGTYA
+574 
-579 DPADGSFTDGTAT
+579 DGKKVDGDNFAT
-592 FVTYTTDKN
+592 LTKNAFVTYSTDKN
-601 GDYQLAKVTEEKIGN
+601 SKYELKVVKADEKVT
-616 VTYKLPTLTDA
+616 LPSLGT

-633 AQFSGN
+633 AQFDGVNVGN
-639 NIGNAKTIFIVADK
+639 SKTIFIVKGEDD
-653 KLEKFTVTTGI
+653 KFTVTTGI
-664 ANAPAYKGGSD
+664 ANAPAYKS
-675 GVGAE
+675 GVAGVA
-680 GMILAEN
+680 LAEN
-687 GIASIVY
+687 GIVSIVY
-694 ITAGDSVSS
+694 ITGGVASS
-703 TSKANYVYVDASS
+703 TTSDANYVYVDASK
-716 YDYYPAVTGETD
+716 YDYYPAVTDVTD

-740 ETTVKVKPDSA
+740 ETTVKVKYDSA
-751 ADASISKSGLYNLT
+751 ADKFISRNSGLYDLT
-765 YTDGLVTEANT
+765 YTDGLVTAAAN
-776 DGITAGVDNM
+776 ASVKNGVDNM
-786 DGVVKAGS
+786 DGVVRVGD

>member
-86 DVDAA
+86 DVDAT

-202 ANTVEPQYQYD
+202 ADTVEPQYQYD

-218 IVSYKSA
+218 IVSYKA
-225 ASLAETMYN
+225 ADSLAETMYN

-241 VVTTSGAN
+241 TVETSGAN
-249 TVIAEATPASVNGV
+249 TGIANATPASVNGV
-263 NMDGTKTGL
+263 SMNGTKTGL
-272 ASTPAQTNMKV
+272 STTPAQTNMKV

-334 TTETLKS
+334 TTETLES

-351 APKTTANTALKA
+351 APKTTDNTALKA
-363 VITGLKAGEVA
+363 VITGLKAGQVA
-374 TAVADGNGK
+374 TAVANGDGV
-383 ITNITVIS
+383 ITNITIIS
-391 KRIANVNDAA
+391 KKVANVSSAA
-401 KTRVDDETTYVY
+401 KTKVDDETTYVY

-477 GLTISGTR
+477 GLTISGTK

-493 AMKLDD
+493 AMSLND
-499 VKKVGYNK
+499 VKAVGYNK
-507 DVTYWLDPN
+507 DVTYWLDPA
-516 GYIVKAEAVS
+516 GYIVKAEAVT

-536 LNYKKISS
+536 LDTKKIDGEG
-544 TWDAASYQAKLLFTD
+544 WNENASYEAKLLFTD
-559 GTTQIVN
+559 GTSQIVK
-566 VSGVAEKI
+566 VSTV
-574 GGTYA
+574 
-579 DPADGSFTDGTAT
+579 DGKKVDGDNFAT
-592 FVTYTTDKN
+592 LTKNAFVTYSTDKN
-601 GDYQLAKVTEEKIGN
+601 SKYELKVVAAGDGIT
-616 VTYKLPTLTDA
+616 LPALGTS
-627 TITSGV
+627 ITTGV
-633 AQFSGN
+633 AQFDGTNVGN
-639 NIGNAKTIFIVADK
+639 SKTIFIVKGDN
-653 KLEKFTVTTGI
+653 KFTVTTGI
-664 ANAPAYKGGSD
+664 ANAPAYSSGVTGVVLAKD
-675 GVGAE
+675 GV
-680 GMILAEN
+680 
-687 GIASIVY
+687 ASIVY
-694 ITAGDSVSS
+694 ITAGTAASS
-703 TSKANYVYVDASS
+703 TSDANYVYVDASS

-728 AYKEFKA
+728 AYKKFKA

-740 ETTVKVKPDSA
+740 ETTVKVKYGSA
-751 ADASISKSGLYNLT
+751 ADSFIGRNSGLYDLT
-765 YTDGLVTEANT
+765 YTDGLVTAADNSDVEN
-776 DGITAGVDNM
+776 GVDNM
-786 DGVVKAGS
+786 DGVVKAGP

-834 GESTAAASTAKT
+834 GDNGAANSTAKV

>member
-86 DVDAA
+86 DVDAT

-202 ANTVEPQYQYD
+202 ADTVEPQYQYD

-218 IVSYKSA
+218 IVRYDPA

-241 VVTTSGAN
+241 TVETSGAN
-249 TVIAEATPASVNGV
+249 TVIANATPASVNGV
-263 NMDGTKTGL
+263 SMNGTKTGL
-272 ASTPAQTNMKV
+272 STTPAQTNMKV

-334 TTETLKS
+334 TTETLES

-351 APKTTANTALKA
+351 APKTTENTALKA
-363 VITGLKAGEVA
+363 VITGLKAGQVA
-374 TAVADGNGK
+374 TAVANGDGV
-383 ITNITVIS
+383 ITNITIIS
-391 KRIANVNDAA
+391 KKVANVSSAA
-401 KTRVDDETTYVY
+401 KTKVDDETTYVY

-477 GLTISGTR
+477 GLTISGTK

-507 DVTYWLDPN
+507 DVTYWLDPT
-516 GYIVKAEAVS
+516 GYIVKAEAVT

-536 LNYKKISS
+536 LDTKKIDGEG
-544 TWDAASYQAKLLFTD
+544 WNENASYEAKLLFTD
-559 GTTQIVN
+559 GTSQIVK
-566 VSGVAEKI
+566 VSTV
-574 GGTYA
+574 
-579 DPADGSFTDGTAT
+579 DGKKVDGDNFAT
-592 FVTYTTDKN
+592 LTKNAFVTYSTDKN
-601 GDYQLAKVTEEKIGN
+601 SKYELKVVKADEKVT
-616 VTYKLPTLTDA
+616 LPSLGT

-633 AQFSGN
+633 AQFDGVNVGN
-639 NIGNAKTIFIVADK
+639 SKTIFIVKGEDD
-653 KLEKFTVTTGI
+653 KFTVTTGI
-664 ANAPAYKGGSD
+664 ANAPAYKSG
-675 GVGAE
+675 
-680 GMILAEN
+680 
-687 GIASIVY
+687 
-694 ITAGDSVSS
+694 
-703 TSKANYVYVDASS
+703 
-716 YDYYPAVTGETD
+716 VTGQRCQLCLRGR
-728 AYKEFKA
+728 F
-735 IVDGE
+735 
-740 ETTVKVKPDSA
+740 
-751 ADASISKSGLYNLT
+751 
-765 YTDGLVTEANT
+765 
-776 DGITAGVDNM
+776 
-786 DGVVKAGS
+786 
-794 KVWTVNDDTVVY
+794 
-806 VIEDGAATQIA
+806 
-817 ASDIE
+817 
-822 DDSNDQVAVVAV
+822 QV
-834 GESTAAASTAKT
+834 
-846 IYIVKVADEG
+846 